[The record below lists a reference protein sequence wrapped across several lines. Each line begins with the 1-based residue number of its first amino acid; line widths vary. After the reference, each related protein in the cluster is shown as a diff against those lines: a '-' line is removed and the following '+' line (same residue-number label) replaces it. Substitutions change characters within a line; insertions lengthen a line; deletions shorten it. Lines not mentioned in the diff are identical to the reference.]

1 MHEVEDDITS
11 CRTELM
17 TKCRDVTVGYVTKPE
32 CDEVSL
38 KIQSLCWS
46 TKLPPVACGKM
57 HPGEKACEEVHPRDR
72 LLQGAKGALC
82 APWVRIQKRKRTLYA
97 LNHNIYTTFDTQGT
111 VECHDKVKTIVVD
124 NPLET
129 CEIEPQRTCKH
140 VTKLVPRL
148 VAAEECVDVPKEV
161 CSRSKSNPRKIK
173 KPVIKKWCYVPSKES
188 GLE

>member
-1 MHEVEDDITS
+1 MDS
-11 CRTELM
+11 
-17 TKCRDVTVGYVTKPE
+17 
-32 CDEVSL
+32 
-38 KIQSLCWS
+38 
-46 TKLPPVACGKM
+46 
-57 HPGEKACEEVHPRDR
+57 
-72 LLQGAKGALC
+72 
-82 APWVRIQKRKRTLYA
+82 
-97 LNHNIYTTFDTQGT
+97 QGT